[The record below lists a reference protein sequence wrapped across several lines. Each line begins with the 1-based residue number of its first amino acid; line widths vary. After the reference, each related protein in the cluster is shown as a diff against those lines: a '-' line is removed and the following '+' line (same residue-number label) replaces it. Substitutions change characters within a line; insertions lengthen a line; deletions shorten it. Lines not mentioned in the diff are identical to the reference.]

1 MKPFRNL
8 QKGMGQLYR
17 PRVIPCLG
25 RDRALTDG
33 DMAAGI
39 QARVLIVARDD
50 STAGPLAE
58 GLDRLGWRTVTA
70 RSEAAAA
77 VALADLQIQAAIVDL
92 ATLGDGEGLPARLRA
107 ACAPRHLPIMAMGA
121 PDPFQNDRGYDL
133 TLASPLHPAQAAMRL
148 ETLVRT
154 AVAEE
159 EFEARAET
167 FSERGH
173 QLDSPE
179 VDSTPYRVLAIGEPA
194 PQFLALSNALAR
206 NGAEVVGAFT
216 AFTAFDYLHERPFD
230 AVVLWAGE
238 NPQEALS
245 IAAGLRRNTR
255 LYHTPA
261 LLYMRAESPITAA
274 EAYHRGISDV
284 ASPETPESE
293 TALRVVELARAYRR
307 QKSIRAA
314 LDQARSS
321 GLMDAATGLFT
332 RDLFA
337 GHLVRLA
344 RCAHERNRPL
354 SVCMLK
360 VAEKPEL
367 KAPRAGGWVARAVP
381 QIGSMIGRLVRVE
394 DTAARLAPEVF
405 ALALPATPLHA
416 ARAAGERIAAVIGCT
431 AFEAG
436 HGATP
441 FVVEFDLGVAEVTS
455 PESVGHALEQAAA
468 MAHRRKAS

>member
-1 MKPFRNL
+1 MS
-8 QKGMGQLYR
+8 
-17 PRVIPCLG
+17 G
-25 RDRALTDG
+25 R
-33 DMAAGI
+33 I

-70 RSEAAAA
+70 RTEAAAA
-77 VALADLQIQAAIVDL
+77 AALSDLQIQAAIVDL
-92 ATLGDGEGLPARLRA
+92 ATLEAATGVAERLRA
-107 ACAPRHLPIMAMGA
+107 ACAPRRLPIMAMGD
-121 PDPFQNDRGYDL
+121 PDPFQNDHGFDL
-133 TLASPLHPAQAAMRL
+133 TLAGPLHPAQAAMRL

-159 EFEARAET
+159 EFEVRVET
-167 FSERGH
+167 FAERNH
-173 QLDSPE
+173 VLDAPE
-179 VDSTPYRVLAIGEPA
+179 TDATPYRVLAIGEPA

-230 AVVLWAGE
+230 SVVLWAEE

-261 LLYMRAESPITAA
+261 LLYIRAESSVTAA

-293 TALRVVELARAYRR
+293 TALRVVELSRAYRR
-307 QKSIRAA
+307 QKSVRSA
-314 LDQARSS
+314 LEKARSS

-337 GHLVRLA
+337 GHVMRLA
-344 RCAHERNRPL
+344 LSAQARNRPL
-354 SVCMLK
+354 SVCVLK
-360 VAEKPEL
+360 VSERPDL

-436 HGATP
+436 QGATP
-441 FVVEFDLGVAEVTS
+441 FVVEFDLGVAEVAS
-455 PESVGHALEQAAA
+455 PETVGYALEQAAA
-468 MAHRRKAS
+468 MAQALKAS

>member
-1 MKPFRNL
+1 MS
-8 QKGMGQLYR
+8 
-17 PRVIPCLG
+17 
-25 RDRALTDG
+25 
-33 DMAAGI
+33 AGV
-39 QARVLIVARDD
+39 QARVLIVAEDD

-58 GLDRLGWRTVTA
+58 GLDRLGWRTITA

-77 VALADLQIQAAIVDL
+77 AAVADLQIQAAIVDL
-92 ATLGDGEGLPARLRA
+92 ATARGEAAEVARRLRA
-107 ACAPRHLPIMAMGA
+107 ACAPRRLPIMAMGA
-121 PDPFQNDRGYDL
+121 PDPFQHDHGFDL
-133 TLASPLHPAQAAMRL
+133 TLAGPLHPAQAAMRL

-159 EFEARAET
+159 EFEVRLET
-167 FSERGH
+167 FDERGYPLEAP
-173 QLDSPE
+173 QNDT
-179 VDSTPYRVLAIGEPA
+179 TPFRVLAIGEPA
-194 PQFLALSNALAR
+194 PQFLALSNALGR

-230 AVVLWAGE
+230 AVVLWAGD
-238 NPQEALS
+238 NPHEALS

-261 LLYMRAESPITAA
+261 LLYMRAESQITAA

-284 ASPETPESE
+284 ASPEQPEGE
-293 TALRVVELARAYRR
+293 TALRVVELARAFRR
-307 QKSIRAA
+307 QKAVRSA
-314 LDQARSS
+314 LEQARSS

-337 GHLVRLA
+337 AHLRRLA
-344 RCAHERNRPL
+344 RSAQDRNRPL

-360 VAEKPEL
+360 VSENVDL
-367 KAPRAGGWVARAVP
+367 KAPRAGGWVARAIP

-416 ARAAGERIAAVIGCT
+416 ARLAGERIAAVIGCT

-436 HGATP
+436 QGATP
-441 FVVEFDLGVAEVTS
+441 FVVEFDLGVAEVAS
-455 PESVGHALEQAAA
+455 PDGVGYALEQAAA
-468 MAHRRKAS
+468 MARSLKAS

>member
-1 MKPFRNL
+1 MS
-8 QKGMGQLYR
+8 
-17 PRVIPCLG
+17 
-25 RDRALTDG
+25 
-33 DMAAGI
+33 AGV

-50 STAGPLAE
+50 SAAGPLAE

-77 VALADLQIQAAIVDL
+77 AALSDLQIEAAIVDL
-92 ATLGDGEGLPARLRA
+92 ATMDAENGIADRLRA
-107 ACAPRHLPIMAMGA
+107 ACAPRRLPVMAMGA
-121 PDPFQNDRGYDL
+121 PDPFQKDRGFDL
-133 TLASPLHPAQAAMRL
+133 TLAAPLHPAQAAMRL
-148 ETLVRT
+148 ETLVRIS
-154 AVAEE
+154 VSEE
-159 EFEARAET
+159 EFEVRVET
-167 FSERGH
+167 FADRDCLLE
-173 QLDSPE
+173 SPAT
-179 VDSTPYRVLAIGEPA
+179 DATPYRVLAIGEPA

-230 AVVLWAGE
+230 AVVLWAAE
-238 NPQEALS
+238 NPQESLS

-261 LLYMRAESPITAA
+261 LLYMKAQSPVTAS

-293 TALRVVELARAYRR
+293 TALRIVELARAYRR
-307 QKSIRAA
+307 QKSVRMA
-314 LDQARSS
+314 LDQARNS

-337 GHLVRLA
+337 AHVMRLA
-344 RCAHERNRPL
+344 VSAQARNRPL
-354 SVCMLK
+354 SVCVLK
-360 VAEKPEL
+360 VSEGPDL

-405 ALALPATPLHA
+405 ALALPATALNA

-436 HGATP
+436 QGNTP
-441 FVVEFDLGVAEVTS
+441 FVVEFDLGIAEVAS
-455 PESVGHALEQAAA
+455 PEAVGYALEQAAA
-468 MAHRRKAS
+468 MAQALKAG

>member
-1 MKPFRNL
+1 MS
-8 QKGMGQLYR
+8 
-17 PRVIPCLG
+17 
-25 RDRALTDG
+25 
-33 DMAAGI
+33 AGV
-39 QARVLIVARDD
+39 QARVLIVAADD

-58 GLDRLGWRTVTA
+58 GLDRLGWRTITA
-70 RSEAAAA
+70 RTEAAALAA
-77 VALADLQIQAAIVDL
+77 VADLQIQAAIIDLPTAGGAAADL
-92 ATLGDGEGLPARLRA
+92 ASALRA
-107 ACAPRHLPIMAMGA
+107 ACAPRRLPVLAMGA
-121 PDPFQNDRGYDL
+121 PDPFQKDFGFDL
-133 TLASPLHPAQAAMRL
+133 TLSGPLHPAQAAMRL
-148 ETLVRT
+148 EGLVRT

-159 EFEARAET
+159 EFEVRIET
-167 FSERGH
+167 FAERGH
-173 QLDSPE
+173 ALEPPQTDPSLF
-179 VDSTPYRVLAIGEPA
+179 RVLAIGEPA
-194 PQFLALSNALAR
+194 PQFLALSNALGR

-230 AVVLWAGE
+230 AVVLWAGD
-238 NPQEALS
+238 NPHEALS

-261 LLYMRAESPITAA
+261 LLYMPADSQITAA

-284 ASPETPESE
+284 ASPEHPETD
-293 TALRVVELARAYRR
+293 TALRVVELARAFRR
-307 QKSIRAA
+307 QKAVRAA
-314 LDQARSS
+314 LEQARGS

-337 GHLVRLA
+337 AHLSRLA
-344 RCAHERNRPL
+344 RSAEERNRPL

-360 VAEKPEL
+360 VSDRIDL
-367 KAPRAGGWVARAVP
+367 KAPRAGGWVARAIP

-436 HGATP
+436 QGATP
-441 FVVEFDLGVAEVTS
+441 FVVEFDLGVAEVAS
-455 PESVGHALEQAAA
+455 ADGVGYALEQAAA
-468 MAHRRKAS
+468 MARSLKAS

>member
-1 MKPFRNL
+1 MS
-8 QKGMGQLYR
+8 
-17 PRVIPCLG
+17 
-25 RDRALTDG
+25 
-33 DMAAGI
+33 AGV

-50 STAGPLAE
+50 AMAGPLAE
-58 GLDRLGWRTVTA
+58 GLDRLGWRTITA
-70 RSEAAAA
+70 RSMSAGCA
-77 VALADLQIQAAIVDL
+77 ALADLQIQAAVVDL
-92 ATLGDGEGLPARLRA
+92 RGLEAELDGLAERLRT
-107 ACAPRHLPIMAMGA
+107 ACAPRRIPILAIGA
-121 PDPFQNDRGYDL
+121 LDPGRKDRGFDL
-133 TLASPLHPAQAAMRL
+133 SLAGPLHPAQAAMRL

-159 EFEARAET
+159 EFEVRRET

-173 QLDSPE
+173 ELEAPE
-179 VDSTPYRVLAIGEPA
+179 PDRTPYRVLAIGEPA
-194 PQFLALSNALAR
+194 PQFLALSNALTR
-206 NGAEVVGAFT
+206 HGAEVVGAFT

-230 AVVLWAGE
+230 AVVLWAGD
-238 NPQEALS
+238 NPHEALS

-261 LLYMRAESPITAA
+261 LLYMRADSPVTAT

-284 ASPETPESE
+284 ASPEIAEDE
-293 TALRVVELARAYRR
+293 TALRVIELARSYRR
-307 QKSIRAA
+307 QRAVRQA
-314 LDQARSS
+314 LEQARGS

-337 GHLVRLA
+337 AHVMRLA
-344 RCAHERNRPL
+344 RSALARNRPL
-354 SVCMLK
+354 SVCVLK
-360 VAEKPEL
+360 VSEKPDL
-367 KAPRAGGWVARAVP
+367 RAPRAGGWVARAVP

-436 HGATP
+436 QGATP
-441 FVVEFDLGVAEVTS
+441 FVVDFDLGVAEVAS
-455 PESVGHALEQAAA
+455 PESVGYALEHAAA
-468 MAHRRKAS
+468 MAQTLKAS

>member
-1 MKPFRNL
+1 MS
-8 QKGMGQLYR
+8 
-17 PRVIPCLG
+17 
-25 RDRALTDG
+25 
-33 DMAAGI
+33 AGV
-39 QARVLIVARDD
+39 QARVLIIARDD
-50 STAGPLAE
+50 SAAGPLAE

-70 RSEAAAA
+70 RTEVAAAA
-77 VALADLQIQAAIVDL
+77 ALSDLQIQAAIIDL
-92 ATLGDGEGLPARLRA
+92 GTIETDFHIAERLRA
-107 ACAPRHLPIMAMGA
+107 ACHPRRLPIIAMGD
-121 PDPFQNDRGYDL
+121 PDPFQKERGFDL
-133 TLASPLHPAQAAMRL
+133 TLAGPLHPAQAVMRL

-159 EFEARAET
+159 EFEVRRGTFAERACVLDAPET
-167 FSERGH
+167 
-173 QLDSPE
+173 DASP
-179 VDSTPYRVLAIGEPA
+179 YQILAIGEPT

-216 AFTAFDYLHERPFD
+216 AFTAFDYLHERQFD
-230 AVVLWAGE
+230 AVVLWAEG

-261 LLYMRAESPITAA
+261 LLYMRAESPVTAA
-274 EAYHRGISDV
+274 EAFHRGISDV

-307 QKSIRAA
+307 QKAVRSA
-314 LDQARSS
+314 LEQARSS

-337 GHLVRLA
+337 GHLMRLA
-344 RCAHERNRPL
+344 LSAQARNRAL
-354 SVCMLK
+354 SVCVLK
-360 VAEKPEL
+360 VAEKADL
-367 KAPRAGGWVARAVP
+367 AGPRAGGWVARAVP

-405 ALALPATPLHA
+405 ALALPATPLLA

-436 HGATP
+436 QGNTP
-441 FVVEFDLGVAEVTS
+441 FVVEFDLGVAEVAS
-455 PESVGHALEQAAA
+455 PEAVGHALEQAAA
-468 MAHRRKAS
+468 MAQTLKAS